1 MIIRSNH
8 KTSGLKRLGKS
19 MCRKLSDGVRRFSRD
34 ESGIALIEFAA
45 VLPVLLTLGLYGTE
59 IVRMSTTKMKVNQ
72 IALSLADNASRLG
85 QTDNGGI
92 TPTINE
98 SMVDAIIQGAL
109 RAGEN
114 IGLETSGRVILSSLE
129 LQTFNNRQYIHWQR
143 CRGNK
148 DLDSAYGDDGSNNG
162 LYGAVLS
169 GMGNGSVQAVASAG
183 DAVMFVEIALDYVP
197 MLELPFSAGEK
208 TFTAEAAFI
217 VRDDRNL
224 GPGITGT
231 SSLSAC

>member
-1 MIIRSNH
+1 MILRSNH
-8 KTSGLKRLGKS
+8 KPSGLKRMGKAV
-19 MCRKLSDGVRRFSRD
+19 CRKIGGGFRRFKRD

-98 SMVDAIIQGAL
+98 AAVDAIIQGAL
-109 RAGEN
+109 RAGQG

-129 LQTFNNRQYIHWQR
+129 KQGFSNRQYIHWQR

-148 DLDSAYGDDGSNNG
+148 DIDSAYGDDGSNSG
-162 LYGAVLS
+162 LYGAYLT
-169 GMGNGSVQAVASAG
+169 GMGSGSVQAVASAD
-183 DAVMFVEIALDYVP
+183 DAVMFVEITLDYVP
-197 MLELPFSAGEK
+197 MLELPFSAGDK

-224 GPGITGT
+224 TPGITGT